1 MTQLTKHETV
11 GFIIPSNNINTAA
24 VEKVNRFLP
33 ELDEKTKAFDRK
45 NSQTTLALMT
55 LTMLNGQS
63 PYRMLRQIMAEAEK
77 RKLALSEAQY
87 NYAKL
92 VRDLEALS
100 DSEDPVKQARYRNK
114 CVSLS
119 TFENK
124 INGSFKDIATLID
137 AYNSIKEAN
146 GINDEWDEVAFEKE
160 EKKHHVRR
168 AFELMYRNLL
178 DGGKAS
184 TSTIEYCQQYGI
196 HPQICL
202 AEVTGYIN
210 HTANIIGKG
219 EVPHANELEEFL
231 DNMAKK
237 YQENPDK
244 TSERIF
250 GKADFINKDY
260 MYDMMKEKFRQ

>member
-1 MTQLTKHETV
+1 MTQITKHDTI
-11 GFIIPSNNINTAA
+11 GFIVPSNNINTAA

-55 LTMLNGQS
+55 LTMMNGQS
-63 PYRMLRQIMAEAEK
+63 PYRMMRQIMSEVEK
-77 RKLALSEAQY
+77 RKLALSEAQVSY
-87 NYAKL
+87 VKL
-92 VRDLEALS
+92 QEELS
-100 DSEDPVKQARYRNK
+100 DLCDSDDSVKAAEYRHK
-114 CVSLS
+114 CISLVTLES
-119 TFENK
+119 K

-146 GINDEWDEVAFEKE
+146 GIENWDEVAFEKE
-160 EKKHHVRR
+160 EKRHHVRR

-178 DGGKAS
+178 DGGKAN

-196 HPQICL
+196 HPQICIT
-202 AEVTGYIN
+202 EVSGYIN

-219 EVPHANELEEFL
+219 EIPHANELEDFL
-231 DNMAKK
+231 DNMSKK
-237 YQENPDK
+237 YQTNPDK
-244 TSERIF
+244 TSERLF

-260 MYDMMKEKFRQ
+260 MYNMMKEKFNQ